1 MFTDK
6 PESYRGVYSLLLTPF
21 KEDKSIDYDVYA
33 QYVEWQVERGTHHL
47 FSVCGSS
54 EMTTLTPEERVKCA
68 TIAAKH
74 SGSAEVVATANLE
87 PTWHMQVEEVKRME
101 QTGVD
106 GLVFVSKGYAD
117 NDERL
122 VEYLS
127 ELAGYTTL
135 PIILYEFPG
144 MQPCNMSGKAYGE
157 LVKTGRFHGI
167 KDTTCT
173 MAGIKDKI
181 AVQGDSAV
189 LQANIPLLF
198 DAYMAG
204 ARGVCATPT
213 SCGANLFRKMYDEF
227 FVEKDIAKA
236 RETFN
241 EIILLDNAIDSGF
254 NASAKYL
261 VSLQGIPM
269 TTVTRTGSSVNE
281 ARRRSIEAY
290 YEYAKEHGMLKYF
303 AQIIKIH
310 SGTLNRECRFL
321 ICSV

>member
-1 MFTDK
+1 
-6 PESYRGVYSLLLTPF
+6 
-21 KEDKSIDYDVYA
+21 
-33 QYVEWQVERGTHHL
+33 
-47 FSVCGSS
+47 
-54 EMTTLTPEERVKCA
+54 MTTLTPEERVKCA

-117 NDERL
+117 NDQRL

-261 VSLQGIPM
+261 VNLQGIPM

-290 YEYAKEHGMLKYF
+290 YEYAKEHGMLK
-303 AQIIKIH
+303 
-310 SGTLNRECRFL
+310 
-321 ICSV
+321 

>member
-117 NDERL
+117 NDQRL

-144 MQPCNMSGKAYGE
+144 MQP
-157 LVKTGRFHGI
+157 GRFHGI

-290 YEYAKEHGMLKYF
+290 YEYAKEHGMLK
-303 AQIIKIH
+303 
-310 SGTLNRECRFL
+310 
-321 ICSV
+321 

>member
-47 FSVCGSS
+47 FSVGGSS
-54 EMTTLTPEERVKCA
+54 EMTALTPEERVKCA

-290 YEYAKEHGMLKYF
+290 YEYAKEHGMLK
-303 AQIIKIH
+303 
-310 SGTLNRECRFL
+310 
-321 ICSV
+321 

>member
-117 NDERL
+117 SDERL

-269 TTVTRTGSSVNE
+269 MTVTRTGSSVNE

-290 YEYAKEHGMLKYF
+290 YEYAKEHGMLK
-303 AQIIKIH
+303 
-310 SGTLNRECRFL
+310 
-321 ICSV
+321 

>member
-1 MFTDK
+1 MFTDN

-54 EMTTLTPEERVKCA
+54 EMTLLTPEERVKCA

-74 SGSAEVVATANLE
+74 SGNTEVVATANLE

-117 NDERL
+117 SDERL

-127 ELAGYTTL
+127 ELAEYTTL

-144 MQPCNMSGKAYGE
+144 MKPHNISGKAYGE
-157 LVKTGRFHGI
+157 LVKTGKFHGI

-173 MAGIKDKI
+173 MAGIKEKI

-227 FVEKDIAKA
+227 FAEKNIEKA

-241 EIILLDNAIDSGF
+241 EIILLDNAIDSDF

-261 VSLQGIPM
+261 VNLQGIPM
-269 TTVTRTGSSVNE
+269 TTVTRAGSSVGE
-281 ARRRSIEAY
+281 ARKRSIEAY
-290 YEYAKEHGMLKYF
+290 YEYAKAHGML
-303 AQIIKIH
+303 
-310 SGTLNRECRFL
+310 
-321 ICSV
+321 

>member
-117 NDERL
+117 NDQRL

-290 YEYAKEHGMLKYF
+290 YEYAKEHGMLKLLKYIAALSIGSAVF
-303 AQIIKIH
+303 H
-310 SGTLNRECRFL
+310 

>member
-290 YEYAKEHGMLKYF
+290 YEHAKEHGMLK
-303 AQIIKIH
+303 
-310 SGTLNRECRFL
+310 
-321 ICSV
+321 

>member
-1 MFTDK
+1 MFTDN

-54 EMTTLTPEERVKCA
+54 EMTLLTPEERVKCA

-74 SGSAEVVATANLE
+74 SGNTEVVATANLE

-117 NDERL
+117 SDERL

-127 ELAGYTTL
+127 ELAEYTTL

-144 MQPCNMSGKAYGE
+144 MKPHNISGKAYGE
-157 LVKTGRFHGI
+157 LVKTGKFHGI

-173 MAGIKDKI
+173 MAGIKEKI

-213 SCGANLFRKMYDEF
+213 SCGANLFREMYDEF
-227 FVEKDIAKA
+227 FVEKNIEKA

-241 EIILLDNAIDSGF
+241 EIILLDNAIDSDF

-261 VSLQGIPM
+261 VNLQGIPM
-269 TTVTRTGSSVNE
+269 TTVTRAGSSVGE

-290 YEYAKEHGMLKYF
+290 YEYAKAHGML
-303 AQIIKIH
+303 
-310 SGTLNRECRFL
+310 
-321 ICSV
+321 

>member
-1 MFTDK
+1 
-6 PESYRGVYSLLLTPF
+6 
-21 KEDKSIDYDVYA
+21 
-33 QYVEWQVERGTHHL
+33 
-47 FSVCGSS
+47 
-54 EMTTLTPEERVKCA
+54 MTTLTPEERVKCA

-117 NDERL
+117 NDQRL

-144 MQPCNMSGKAYGE
+144 MQPCNMSGKAYGK

-290 YEYAKEHGMLKYF
+290 YEYAKEHGMLK
-303 AQIIKIH
+303 
-310 SGTLNRECRFL
+310 
-321 ICSV
+321 

>member
-101 QTGVD
+101 QTDVD

-269 TTVTRTGSSVNE
+269 KTVTRTGSSVNE

-290 YEYAKEHGMLKYF
+290 YEYAKEHGMLK
-303 AQIIKIH
+303 
-310 SGTLNRECRFL
+310 
-321 ICSV
+321 

>member
-87 PTWHMQVEEVKRME
+87 PTGHMQVEEVKRME

-117 NDERL
+117 NDQRL

-127 ELAGYTTL
+127 ELAGCTTL

-204 ARGVCATPT
+204 ARGV
-213 SCGANLFRKMYDEF
+213 GANLFRKMYDEF

-290 YEYAKEHGMLKYF
+290 YEYAKEHGMLK
-303 AQIIKIH
+303 
-310 SGTLNRECRFL
+310 
-321 ICSV
+321 

>member
-33 QYVEWQVERGTHHL
+33 QYVEWQVERGSHHL

-54 EMTTLTPEERVKCA
+54 EMTKLTPEERVKCA

-181 AVQGDSAV
+181 ANVR
-189 LQANIPLLF
+189 F
-198 DAYMAG
+198 Y
-204 ARGVCATPT
+204 
-213 SCGANLFRKMYDEF
+213 
-227 FVEKDIAKA
+227 
-236 RETFN
+236 
-241 EIILLDNAIDSGF
+241 
-254 NASAKYL
+254 
-261 VSLQGIPM
+261 
-269 TTVTRTGSSVNE
+269 TVKLVNE
-281 ARRRSIEAY
+281 YVKQFDSSSKEKIKTMIRDLTKDEDNDVKF
-290 YEYAKEHGMLKYF
+290 YASKLLET
-303 AQIIKIH
+303 IK
-310 SGTLNRECRFL
+310 
-321 ICSV
+321 

>member
-87 PTWHMQVEEVKRME
+87 PTWHMQE

-117 NDERL
+117 NDQRL

-227 FVEKDIAKA
+227 FVEKDIVKA

-290 YEYAKEHGMLKYF
+290 YEYAKEHGMLK
-303 AQIIKIH
+303 
-310 SGTLNRECRFL
+310 
-321 ICSV
+321 

>member
-1 MFTDK
+1 
-6 PESYRGVYSLLLTPF
+6 
-21 KEDKSIDYDVYA
+21 
-33 QYVEWQVERGTHHL
+33 
-47 FSVCGSS
+47 
-54 EMTTLTPEERVKCA
+54 MTTLTPEERVKCA

-87 PTWHMQVEEVKRME
+87 PTWHTQVEEVKRME

-261 VSLQGIPM
+261 VSLQGVPM

-290 YEYAKEHGMLKYF
+290 YEYAKEHGMLK
-303 AQIIKIH
+303 
-310 SGTLNRECRFL
+310 
-321 ICSV
+321 